1 MRGFYAIIF
10 LVISNVF
17 MTFAWYGHL
26 KFKEYNWFKPVG
38 LFTIILLSWGMAFF

>member
-1 MRGFYAIIF
+1 MTLTTVAL

-26 KFKEYNWFKPVG
+26 KHHQTSP
-38 LFTIILLSWGMAFF
+38 L